1 MRNAPII
8 QSCVQKK
15 RRLQTAGRAA
25 SRRIWGFTFGDLG
38 WGRSSVAECLL
49 GIYKV
54 LGSDWGQGGGRTA
67 ICRISRRES
76 GFRMGDPSVK
86 GKEWVLQS
94 RGRSFPQD
102 QQCILRKFFLNP
114 SEAVPNLSSATT
126 HFLLLAPLGRRKPL
140 AHCFCLLHPR
150 PRGPGLSPLLRFAS
164 FLLLPFSRYLG
175 SCLS

>member
-1 MRNAPII
+1 M
-8 QSCVQKK
+8 
-15 RRLQTAGRAA
+15 
-25 SRRIWGFTFGDLG
+25 
-38 WGRSSVAECLL
+38 
-49 GIYKV
+49 
-54 LGSDWGQGGGRTA
+54 GRTE

-86 GKEWVLQS
+86 SKEWVLQS

-102 QQCILRKFFLNP
+102 QQCILREFFLNP
-114 SEAVPNLSSATT
+114 SEVVPNLSSATT

-140 AHCFCLLHPR
+140 AHCFCLLHSR

-175 SCLS
+175 SCLSLLSSRVTQDAK